1 MGRPLLGKPKP
12 KQFRFG
18 FGQNKFWFRCFGYIH
33 FRLKYHVL
41 AQLLVKNMWQNHK
54 YFGRNTEIRPKLPL
68 SSGKSVAV
76 FFLSFSVFLSKFCF
90 VCPLAATC
98 SLGFVKCFVRVPRQL
113 GFQKTY
119 YKTFGTSCHPR
130 LYVHVVLPLLPQVLY
145 KAIALLFGFSNSLV
159 WKSSRQGTQKD

>member
-1 MGRPLLGKPKP
+1 
-12 KQFRFG
+12 
-18 FGQNKFWFRCFGYIH
+18 
-33 FRLKYHVL
+33 
-41 AQLLVKNMWQNHK
+41 MWQNHK

-76 FFLSFSVFLSKFCF
+76 FFLSFLVFLSKFCF

-98 SLGFVKCFVRVPRQL
+98 SLGFVKCFVRVPRLL

-130 LYVHVVLPLLPQVLY
+130 LYVHVVLPLLPQVFR
-145 KAIALLFGFSNSLV
+145 AIALLFGLSSSLV
-159 WKSSRQGTQKD
+159 WKSSRSEDVKGLGKDATSDTGTCLRFPRSANQMTQKSAD